1 MEKFLKSRLFLGII
15 IGLAELALLIIVFRT
30 GMVVGFRKAN
40 FSYQWR
46 DNYNGLFVGRGPRP
60 GPGVGL
66 RGPIGEFPDDDF
78 IPAHGV
84 AGTILKIDGN
94 TILVKGEDN
103 VERSLLVSTSTAV
116 RSDSQ
121 NLKVS
126 DLKENDRVVG
136 IGSPSTT
143 GQIEIKFLRVFHP

>member
-40 FSYQWR
+40 FSFQWR
-46 DNYNGLFVGRGPRP
+46 DNYHGLFVGRGHGP
-60 GPGVGL
+60 GPGGS
-66 RGPIGEFPDDDF
+66 RGPIGDFPNDDL
-78 IPAHGV
+78 IPGHGV
-84 AGTILKIDGN
+84 AGTILKVDGSSV
-94 TILVKGEDN
+94 LVKDDDN
-103 VERSLLVSTSTAV
+103 VEQSLLISSNTAI

-121 NLKVS
+121 NLKIS

-143 GQIEIKFLRVFHP
+143 GQIEIKFLRVFK